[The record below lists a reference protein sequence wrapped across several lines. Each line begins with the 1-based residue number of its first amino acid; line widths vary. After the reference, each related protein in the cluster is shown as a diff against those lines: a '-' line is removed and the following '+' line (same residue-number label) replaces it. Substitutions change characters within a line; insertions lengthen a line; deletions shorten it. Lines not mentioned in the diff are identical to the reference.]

1 MKPNNQYLE
10 KINESVG
17 GQATDKRKTNIY
29 YLRSI
34 AENTGSEN
42 LDGQRTDNY
51 YLRLIALNM
60 EDLDVKE
67 LLQTIAELRGEVEE
81 LEELLSND
89 IHLFGCKDIVQ
100 TGDALDLFAYC
111 KYNGEVEGNT
121 VHFYALEDG
130 ITDIVVKFTGKTIER
145 GDYSNAFVGDN
156 VVIKWGDGTTTN
168 YTSGGYSHTYD
179 VDGEH
184 TITILNVTAIDN
196 SAFVNTDITE
206 VFIPSNIVSLGSA
219 SFAECDLL
227 EKVTLSEGLT
237 SIGNGCFSM
246 NPKLTEITIPS
257 TVTNM
262 GYNCFSYD
270 PIQNINLLW
279 DSSEDIIQ
287 YESSMWGEISTDYKF
302 IIPHGT
308 TSLYEA
314 KGYPSS
320 KLQER

>member
-1 MKPNNQYLE
+1 MKSNNQYLE

-17 GQATDKRKTNIY
+17 GQVVDERKPNNW

-34 AENTGSEN
+34 AKNTGSQEIH
-42 LDGQRTDNY
+42 GHRTDNY
-51 YLRLIALNM
+51 YLKRIALNM

-67 LLQTIAELRGEVEE
+67 F
-81 LEELLSND
+81 
-89 IHLFGCKDIVQ
+89 IHLFSCCKDIVQ
-100 TGDALDLFAYC
+100 TGESLGLFAYC
-111 KYNGEVEGNT
+111 KHDGELEGNT
-121 VHFYALEDG
+121 VYFYALEDD

-145 GDYSNAFVGDN
+145 GDYSNAFVGEN

-179 VDGEH
+179 VDGEY
-184 TITILNVTAIDN
+184 TITISNVTAIGN

-206 VFIPSNIVSLGSA
+206 VFIPSHIVSLGSA

-227 EKVTLSEGLT
+227 EEVTLSEGLT
-237 SIGNGCFSM
+237 SIGDGCFSM

-257 TVTNM
+257 TVTNI

-270 PIQNINLLW
+270 PIENINLLW
-279 DSSEDIIQ
+279 ESSEDIIQ
-287 YESSMWGEISTDYKF
+287 YGSSMWGNISTDYTF
-302 IIPHGT
+302 TIPTGT

-320 KLQER
+320 RLQER